1 MKKYISLFVVLSM
14 MLVVSTGV
22 ARAENDNNGAR
33 LGELKLKAEV
43 KGDRDEVRAEMRLQ
57 IETTREE
64 AKQKMETLRERVKE
78 ETDKVKARVKE
89 MRIVGREK
97 ALERFDNAVERISEW
112 QIKVEAKIAELEAK
126 GVAVATAK
134 DFLATSET
142 KLTAAENKIVEINAV
157 LAVSIDELTAENKTK
172 LRTLAEE
179 TQTLVVEAHKALRDA
194 IKSLKDEVRIK
205 IEANAKVEAE
215 TEDDEE

>member
-1 MKKYISLFVVLSM
+1 
-14 MLVVSTGV
+14 
-22 ARAENDNNGAR
+22 
-33 LGELKLKAEV
+33 
-43 KGDRDEVRAEMRLQ
+43 
-57 IETTREE
+57 
-64 AKQKMETLRERVKE
+64 
-78 ETDKVKARVKE
+78 